1 MEIYCLEG
9 LLLAGGE
16 GEGRDLVQ
24 GSPQWAK
31 LLTGVLDSL
40 TEQIA
45 VLNRRG
51 DIVAVNDS
59 WVRFALEN
67 GAGGG
72 PGGCSGAPANY
83 LATCYDADGVCSEE
97 ALPAADGIRA
107 VLEGRQSLFRLE
119 YPCHSPLRQRWFLMS
134 VTPLRQEE
142 GAVDGPVVG
151 AVVSH
156 LLITDRI
163 LAEHRLRASEARLNM
178 AQRLAHVGSFDR
190 DLVSGQGVWS
200 DELFRIL
207 GRQPGIMAPPF
218 DEFLAWVHAEE
229 RQAVADFFELG
240 RSTGVGFRLE
250 FRVLRP
256 DGEERWLAMVCDYVR
271 DAEGRVVRHHG
282 AIMDITER
290 HRAEEGLRQL
300 ARTDPLTGLANR
312 RSLLD
317 ALGQERERARRFGTP
332 MSIIMADLDH
342 FKAVND
348 THGHAVGDR
357 VLRHITGLLQES
369 VRGVDTVG
377 RMGGEEFCILLPQA
391 GLAQGL
397 EVAGR
402 LVERARQTPYDLGAG
417 QKLRQT
423 VSCGVARFDGSES
436 VDELLRRADAALYRA
451 KSAGRDRAEGSAG
464 AE

>member
-9 LLLAGGE
+9 LRLDE
-16 GEGRDLVQ
+16 GEVQGQNLVQ
-24 GSPQWAK
+24 GSPQWSK

-72 PGGCSGAPANY
+72 PGGCSGTPANY

-107 VLEGRQSLFRLE
+107 VLEGRQPLFRLE
-119 YPCHSPLRQRWFLMS
+119 YPCHSPQRQRWFLMS
-134 VTPLRQEE
+134 VTPLRQSE
-142 GAVDGPVVG
+142 GAVGGPVVG

-163 LAEHRLRASEARLNM
+163 LAEQRLRASETRLKL

-190 DLVSGQGVWS
+190 DLTSGQGVWS
-200 DELFRIL
+200 DELFRIVGL
-207 GRQPGIMAPPF
+207 EPGIMAPAF
-218 DEFLAWVHAEE
+218 DEFLNWVHPDE
-229 RQAVADFFELG
+229 RQAVAGFFELG
-240 RSTGVGFRLE
+240 RSSGVGFRLE
-250 FRVLRP
+250 FRILRP

-271 DAEGRVVRHHG
+271 DEAGQVVRHHG
-282 AIMDITER
+282 AILDITER

-300 ARTDPLTGLANR
+300 ARTDALTGLANR

-317 ALGQERERARRFGTP
+317 ALSSERQRAQRFGTP
-332 MSIIMADLDH
+332 LCLVMADLDH

-348 THGHAVGDR
+348 RHGHAVGDR
-357 VLRHITGLLQES
+357 MLRHVTGLLQAE
-369 VRGVDTVG
+369 VRGVDTLG
-377 RMGGEEFCILLPQA
+377 RIGGEEFCVLLPQA

-397 EVAGR
+397 EVARR
-402 LVERARQTPYDLGAG
+402 LVQRARSTPLVLEDGTE
-417 QKLRQT
+417 LRQT
-423 VSCGVARFDGSES
+423 LSCGVALFNGSES
-436 VDELLRRADAALYRA
+436 ADELLGRADGALYRA
-451 KSAGRDRAEGSAG
+451 KGAGRDRAEG